1 MKKILHLALFLAV
14 ISAVAGGALA
24 AVNNLT
30 KPIIEENA
38 LKEVKATLE
47 EFFPNG
53 SFKEA
58 DVAGETEFIT
68 NIYEVEGQ
76 GVVYKVSTQGFKDT
90 LIYLVAIDTDGNYA
104 GYKVTQNNDTQGFGT
119 RVSDA
124 EFYEAFVNQSID
136 TQIDTLS
143 GATVSSSAVVNSLKE
158 VVDYHNA
165 NY

>member
-1 MKKILHLALFLAV
+1 MKKILHLALFLAI
-14 ISAVAGGALA
+14 ISAFAGGALA

-38 LKEVKATLE
+38 LKEVKVTLE

-58 DVAGETEFIT
+58 DILGDTEFIT
-68 NIYEVEGQ
+68 NIYEVDGK

-90 LIYLVAIDTDGNYA
+90 LIYLVAIDTDGNYV

-124 EFYEAFVNQSID
+124 EFYEAFIEQPID
-136 TQIDTLS
+136 TPIDTLS

-158 VVDYHNA
+158 VVDYHNR